1 MPQLEPGDKCPRCKD
16 GLLER
21 TEIGLDCDTC
31 SFEMEIAE
39 VVEANRRDEVEA
51 GDYRFR
57 PASVRIRIETP
68 EGGEDFLR
76 GLIVARANNSSPI
89 FVDLIDGINALLE
102 DYRAAKLRE
111 ELSSR
116 AAAGMA

>member
-1 MPQLEPGDKCPRCKD
+1 MKPGDKCPRCRE

-21 TEIGLDCDTC
+21 TEIGYACDTC
-31 SFEMEIAE
+31 SFERSIAE
-39 VVEANRRDEVEA
+39 VVEANEREEVEQ
-51 GDYRFR
+51 GDYRFK

-68 EGGEDFLR
+68 QGGEDFLR

-102 DYRAAKLRE
+102 GYRAAKLRE
-111 ELSSR
+111 EMSAR
-116 AAAGMA
+116 TAAGM